1 MSKKMGIKK
10 KNFLFLVSWIFVFT
24 IIGAYFIYM
33 NTVSDVQE
41 EIYSGNMSKTIQIEN
56 SFAEMV
62 RQGEQLAAEISIL
75 DETKLFWNMQSPEY
89 VDTSFYLKL
98 KSYLKNLNYLLNS
111 TISSIILYAPKY
123 ERIFDQDMSVPYY
136 LSSDIDGRYKENT
149 DWIEN
154 LENVEGERYADSIQ
168 IRVAQN
174 HYPYVM
180 TVIKQYAESK
190 GFGTVAVDID
200 LKKMYRELSSLLT
213 SEESIWILDQEA
225 RVIVCED
232 KRELYGETAT
242 YPVLSLF
249 ENRKDTLQKMEQVE
263 GYTTVYTQKYCEEYE
278 VFIVVASRLDNFDM
292 RVQSIG
298 RKIIGSAVLFLII
311 ASVLLSCYVMIS
323 YRPFKKILDVLDTA
337 DSISKDS
344 ADLEHMENEV
354 SQIVNKILETVQKN
368 RALSEELEK
377 RMDLLA
383 ETKLQ
388 ALKSQINPHFLFNT
402 LNVIVMMI
410 DEENPESSAAQ
421 MIVELAEI
429 LNYSLSDEEM
439 VTVAQEMDYI
449 KRYIGIMRIRYKNRF
464 RIEYE
469 IPEALM
475 DVKIPKLI
483 LQPLIENAI
492 FHGVNEKTATDAG
505 LIRVSAKTQPDS
517 AEKSE
522 VAMIQLTVEDNGK
535 GMSREKIAE
544 IQERITQEK
553 VSMRHIGVQNTA
565 KRIALLYAKRGK
577 MEIFS
582 EEGKGTR
589 IVVEFPVTPEA

>member
-1 MSKKMGIKK
+1 MCRLYNSIRSSWLSLSLKRKFHVYTWVLILIAAVTV
-10 KNFLFLVSWIFVFT
+10 LFNVQVVDYT
-24 IIGAYFIYM
+24 IGGF
-33 NTVSDVQE
+33 
-41 EIYSGNMSKTIQIEN
+41 G
-56 SFAEMV
+56 
-62 RQGEQLAAEISIL
+62 LIL
-75 DETKLFWNMQSPEY
+75 DDNAHCGELQEAFGQEFKAFEKY
-89 VDTSFYLKL
+89 VRERSDENQKAYRLACERSE
-98 KSYLKNLNYLLNS
+98 SC
-111 TISSIILYAPKY
+111 ILQLPFDYQ
-123 ERIFDQDMSVPYY
+123 RIGQ
-136 LSSDIDGRYKENT
+136 
-149 DWIEN
+149 
-154 LENVEGERYADSIQ
+154 ERYARSWN
-168 IRVAQN
+168 IRNGYEQYRTFREELFSMDMESDAYITELYDIYSMQEYLRDYASTLTQMTMEAGNADYQQKVPVFQRIPIMIAAFAACLLFFMVLFSGIMARTIIRPVQMLANCSRKIAQN
-174 HYPYVM
+174 DFSDPDLQVPNRDEMGELVFAFNKMKLATEGYIN
-180 TVIKQYAESK
+180 T
-190 GFGTVAVDID
+190 
-200 LKKMYRELSSLLT
+200 LKKNSEMAELLH
-213 SEESIWILDQEA
+213 
-225 RVIVCED
+225 
-232 KRELYGETAT
+232 K
-242 YPVLSLF
+242 
-249 ENRKDTLQKMEQVE
+249 
-263 GYTTVYTQKYCEEYE
+263 
-278 VFIVVASRLDNFDM
+278 
-292 RVQSIG
+292 
-298 RKIIGSAVLFLII
+298 
-311 ASVLLSCYVMIS
+311 
-323 YRPFKKILDVLDTA
+323 
-337 DSISKDS
+337 
-344 ADLEHMENEV
+344 
-354 SQIVNKILETVQKN
+354 
-368 RALSEELEK
+368 EELERIDMEK
-377 RMDLLA
+377 QLNAAQLA
-383 ETKLQ
+383 L
-388 ALKSQINPHFLFNT
+388 LKSQIDPHFLFNT